1 LNIEFNE
8 EDDLE
13 RLKSWWKNY
22 GSALVIGV
30 VLGTSVLFGYRYW
43 QQYQHD
49 QAAMASALYDQAVYY
64 IKQMQHAEA
73 NKVGGEIMDNY
84 DATPYAGMVALL
96 MARISYDHKDFKSTK
111 RQLQWVVDNATIGA
125 ARHAARL
132 RLAKLLSDEGKQN
145 EALALLK
152 VDDRGGF
159 AAEYNE
165 LEGDLFA
172 AKGMVDAARVAY
184 ALALAAG
191 QGQGQDQGYETIL
204 QMKLADLGQK
214 ETVK

>member
-1 LNIEFNE
+1 MEFDE

-13 RLKSWWKNY
+13 KLKSWWKNY

-49 QAAMASALYDQAVYY
+49 QAAIASALYDQVVYNM
-64 IKQMQHAEA
+64 KQKQHTQA
-73 NKVGGEIMDNY
+73 NRLGGEIMDNY
-84 DATPYAGMVALL
+84 DATPYAGMAALL
-96 MARISYDHKDFKSTK
+96 LARISYDHKDFINVK
-111 RQLQWVVDNATIGA
+111 RQLQWAVDNATVA
-125 ARHAARL
+125 ATRHAARL
-132 RLAKLLSDEGKQN
+132 RLAKLLGDEGKQD

-152 VDDRGGF
+152 VSDRGGF
-159 AAEYNE
+159 AGEYNE
-165 LEGDLFA
+165 LEGDLYA
-172 AKGMVDAARVAY
+172 AKGMADAARTAY

-191 QGQGQDQGYETIL
+191 QGQDREYETIL